1 MKMLFEKVREL
12 IANNL
17 KLDPSTIALSTEM
30 IADLSVNSLDL
41 VELVCAFE
49 MEFGVEVPERDI
61 RKFRKVGDIVEYL
74 EKKLINR
81 A

>member
-1 MKMLFEKVREL
+1 MLFEKVREL

-17 KLDPSTIALSTEM
+17 KLDPSTILLSTEM